1 MKPMLKPAT
10 PWHRTIKS
18 DFPIFGQI
26 THGQPVTY
34 LDSASSAQ
42 KPAAVIKAIT
52 NAMETHYANIHR
64 GLYAFSQQMTSEYE
78 AVRTKVARFIGAPT
92 PHNIVFTRNTTE
104 AINLVAQS
112 WGRANLQDGDEIIL
126 TQMEHHAN
134 IVPWQLLQ
142 KDRAVTI
149 KVLPVLDDGT
159 LDLAALPDLLNERTK
174 LVAFTH
180 VSNVLGTVNPAADI
194 IKTVKSYN
202 SAILTLLDASQSA
215 VHMKLDV
222 QALDCDFLCFTG
234 HKLYGPTGA
243 GVLYGRTKILADMPP
258 WMGGGDMIASVDF
271 AGTTFQEPPHRFE
284 AGTPAFIEVIGL
296 GAAIDYVTAIGLD
309 NIHAREAQVFA
320 ALNAVMAEH
329 DGIHIH
335 GTAQG
340 KAPVLSFTADWGHA
354 SDINMILDKYDVCV
368 RTGKHCAE
376 PLMKRLGIDA
386 SLRASIGLYND
397 ENDIDRFNEG
407 LKKAR
412 HMLE

>member
-1 MKPMLKPAT
+1 MLKTSA

-18 DFPIFGQI
+18 DFPIFGQV

-42 KPAAVIKAIT
+42 KPAAVIKAMT

-92 PHNIVFTRNTTE
+92 PNNVVFTRNTTE

-112 WGRANLQDGDEIIL
+112 WGRANLKDGDEIIL
-126 TQMEHHAN
+126 TGMEHHAN

-142 KDRAVTI
+142 KDRAVTLKI
-149 KVLPVLDDGT
+149 IPVLDDGT
-159 LDLAALPDLLNERTK
+159 LDLAALPDLLSDRTR

-194 IKTVKSYN
+194 IKTVKAYN
-202 SAILTLLDASQSA
+202 PAIVTLVDASQSA
-215 VHMKLDV
+215 VHMPIDV
-222 QALDCDFLCFTG
+222 QVLNCDFLCFTG

-271 AGTTFQEPPHRFE
+271 AGTTFQDPPHRFE

-296 GAAIDYVTAIGLD
+296 GAAIDYVQSIGLD
-309 NIHAREAQVFA
+309 NIHAREAQVFTV
-320 ALNAVMAEH
+320 LSSVMAEH
-329 DGIHIH
+329 AGIRIL
-335 GTAQG
+335 GTAPA
-340 KAPVLSFTADWGHA
+340 KAPVLSFTADWAHA

-376 PLMKRLGIDA
+376 PLMKRFGIDA